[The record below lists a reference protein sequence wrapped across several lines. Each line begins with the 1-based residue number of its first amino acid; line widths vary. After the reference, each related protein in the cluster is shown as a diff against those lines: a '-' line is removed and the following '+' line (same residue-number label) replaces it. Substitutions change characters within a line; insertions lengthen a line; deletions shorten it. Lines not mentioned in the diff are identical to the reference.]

1 MDQRSPSSSQETPLL
16 SSQRSELLRP
26 NRSRSSGGDDSSL
39 MPLDTES
46 VHSHDSGSSNGDLR
60 GRRQTALR
68 VYRRIKSIFSHIL
81 VDEQG
86 TGWPVVTGLLILVV
100 IGSILGAILPQ
111 DQHLPTAWYRFIS
124 AAIGYTY
131 FMCWSVSFYPQVI
144 TNYRRK
150 TTLGL
155 SPDFCGLNA
164 IGFACY
170 ASYNMA
176 MYWSPTI
183 EKEYKERYGPNASI
197 SVQSNDVAFAI
208 HAFCLASLTFF
219 QIGYYNGFRGTQR
232 PSQTNIV
239 IVIVIVA
246 AALIF
251 PIFVVTTE
259 KLKWL
264 DYLYMLSYVKVFI
277 SVIKYVPQVILNYQR
292 QSTSGWSIWNI
303 ILDFSGGILSDLQLV
318 LDCAALGDWTGIT
331 GNLAK
336 FCLGSVSV
344 LFDVLFMVQHYIL
357 YPQVY
362 QQTSVVNADDDQEQS
377 GLIET
382 MPAIDEC
389 NL

>member
-1 MDQRSPSSSQETPLL
+1 MDQRNPSSSQETPLL

-39 MPLDTES
+39 TPLDTES

-362 QQTSVVNADDDQEQS
+362 QQTSGVNADDDQEQP